1 MDIRQVI
8 NTKMIKKCKFLRK
21 DKCFI
26 VYDSLNNKIITQKY
40 TNRHDFYYF
49 GINKDW
55 NNPNF
60 NIKDLQNC
68 KKFFDIQKN
77 NLLTY
82 KKSLHSIK
90 LNGDYNFFDYKEKD
104 DNQIFDTNNEKE
116 CVLYS
121 HTENS
126 KNNLFYISDLHLN
139 YKLFKKFGENIYDE
153 QLKDFIDDVCYQI
166 VSSIFNCIKS
176 RSNYIYIILCG
187 DISSDF
193 KIYDI
198 FFSNLNK
205 ILKKKCRDLYYNY
218 DNIKI
223 LTVLGNH
230 EFWDA
235 KFSKK
240 SLDDIYFIYKNKLN
254 KYNVIVL
261 QDEVYF
267 PNKNEVKKITEIDR
281 NNFNN
286 FLKEE
291 SFVILGSSGF
301 SYLNDN
307 FNSKN
312 NLYKNKNIT
321 IEIEKNESYLLT
333 TFYSNFLKNI
343 PETIDVIIMTHNPY
357 WDWLS
362 DKQFKKNIFFF
373 SGHTHENNLGE
384 EPYLI
389 ANNQCGYNS
398 LSFEMKIFC
407 VQSAYNIFEF
417 YKDGRYEIDLKTY
430 LNFYNFIHINCFYKK
445 EDIKKIIFFKKNNKY
460 AFFAQKNN
468 NKFYFLEGGITHP
481 VGTDII
487 NFFNYI
493 YNFAKKI
500 DTIVHNF
507 FNYLKEISNLIKK
520 IGGDG
525 RVHGCIVDIDFFRHL
540 YVNPNDG
547 KITYYYAIDIKEKYV
562 VKNLI
567 SLITYRNGNKE
578 IYSKYMKL
586 KDLNLLLK
594 DNGTEVSKEAILE
607 KSTDI
612 YKISNLLYKF
622 QYMTKYQIIRFLPK
636 NDFISENKFDLISY
650 LET

>member
-1 MDIRQVI
+1 M
-8 NTKMIKKCKFLRK
+8 
-21 DKCFI
+21 
-26 VYDSLNNKIITQKY
+26 
-40 TNRHDFYYF
+40 
-49 GINKDW
+49 
-55 NNPNF
+55 
-60 NIKDLQNC
+60 
-68 KKFFDIQKN
+68 
-77 NLLTY
+77 
-82 KKSLHSIK
+82 
-90 LNGDYNFFDYKEKD
+90 
-104 DNQIFDTNNEKE
+104 
-116 CVLYS
+116 
-121 HTENS
+121 
-126 KNNLFYISDLHLN
+126 
-139 YKLFKKFGENIYDE
+139 
-153 QLKDFIDDVCYQI
+153 
-166 VSSIFNCIKS
+166 
-176 RSNYIYIILCG
+176 
-187 DISSDF
+187 
-193 KIYDI
+193 
-198 FFSNLNK
+198 
-205 ILKKKCRDLYYNY
+205 KKCRDLYYNY
-218 DNIKI
+218 YKIKI

-281 NNFNN
+281 HNFNN

-398 LSFEMKIFC
+398 LSFEMKRFC

-430 LNFYNFIHINCFYKK
+430 LNFYNCIHINCFYKK

-493 YNFAKKI
+493 YNFAKK
-500 DTIVHNF
+500 
-507 FNYLKEISNLIKK
+507 LI
-520 IGGDG
+520 
-525 RVHGCIVDIDFFRHL
+525 R
-540 YVNPNDG
+540 
-547 KITYYYAIDIKEKYV
+547 
-562 VKNLI
+562 
-567 SLITYRNGNKE
+567 
-578 IYSKYMKL
+578 
-586 KDLNLLLK
+586 
-594 DNGTEVSKEAILE
+594 
-607 KSTDI
+607 
-612 YKISNLLYKF
+612 
-622 QYMTKYQIIRFLPK
+622 
-636 NDFISENKFDLISY
+636 
-650 LET
+650 